1 MQKHHEGHGWWVL
14 DRGFLCWCG
23 YLSVPDRYVECF
35 GIDTA
40 EMEKQIHKYEF
51 MLRIECG
58 PGGPGH
64 LVDSFSAFWHFKWRE
79 KEGA

>member
-14 DRGFLCWCG
+14 DRGFLCWCD
-23 YLSVPDRYVECF
+23 YLSVPDRYVECS

-51 MLRIECG
+51 MLRIECR
-58 PGGPGH
+58 PA
-64 LVDSFSAFWHFKWRE
+64 VDLGKHVSYL
-79 KEGA
+79 

>member
-58 PGGPGH
+58 PA
-64 LVDSFSAFWHFKWRE
+64 VDLGKHVSFL
-79 KEGA
+79 